1 MKVVGIDP
9 GTKQIGYAVL
19 EGDPRAIKSMRAETI
34 MIPRCDS
41 NAARLL
47 LLERS
52 LAQRLKRDRPD
63 VVAIEKLFFAK
74 NAKTAIAVA
83 EARGIILLTAERI
96 VHNIWECAPSEVKM
110 AVSGYGRAD
119 KEHVRRAILATLPRA
134 LVASVMKTDKIIK
147 LGDDA
152 MDAIAIAL
160 TAIYAR
166 KQHVE

>member
-9 GTKQIGYAVL
+9 GTKQMGYAVL
-19 EGDPRAIKSMRAETI
+19 EGDPRAIKSVRAETI
-34 MIPRCDS
+34 MIPHRDS

-52 LAQRLKRDRPD
+52 LVQRLKRDCPD

-74 NAKTAIAVA
+74 NTKTALAVA
-83 EARGIILLTAERI
+83 EARGVILLTAERV
-96 VHNIWECAPSEVKM
+96 VHSIWECTPSEVKM

-119 KEHVRRAILATLPRA
+119 KEHVRRAILTSLPRHLA
-134 LVASVMKTDKIIK
+134 ASLAKTDYIGK

-160 TAIYAR
+160 TAIYSR
-166 KQHVE
+166 KPHLE

>member
-19 EGDPRAIKSMRAETI
+19 EGDSREIKSMRAETI
-34 MIPRCDS
+34 IIPYRDS
-41 NAARLL
+41 SAARLL

-63 VVAIEKLFFAK
+63 VVAVEKLFFAK
-74 NAKTAIAVA
+74 NTKTALGVA
-83 EARGIILLTAERI
+83 EARGVILLTVGRI

-119 KEHVRRAILATLPRA
+119 KEHVRRAIFSSLPRA
-134 LVASVMKTDKIIK
+134 LAASIAKADKITK

-160 TAIYAR
+160 TAIYTGR
-166 KQHVE
+166 PRIG